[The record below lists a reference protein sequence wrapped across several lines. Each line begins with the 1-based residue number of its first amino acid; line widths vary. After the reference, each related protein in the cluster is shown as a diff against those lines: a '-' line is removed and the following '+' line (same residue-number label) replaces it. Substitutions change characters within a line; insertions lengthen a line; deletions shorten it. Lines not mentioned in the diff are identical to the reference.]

1 MAELPAYT
9 ITSGSDFV
17 VMEVGEET
25 ARPIKPVVVL
35 SSTGH
40 MVLRFGS
47 GNFFMSPEGA
57 LHVAD
62 MLAEAAMLGSNVIT
76 SEETNGIPH

>member
-9 ITSGSDFV
+9 VTSGGEFV

-25 ARPIKPVVVL
+25 AQPITPVVVL

-62 MLAEAAMLGSNVIT
+62 MLAEAAMLASNVIT
-76 SEETNGIPH
+76 SDEVHGIPH